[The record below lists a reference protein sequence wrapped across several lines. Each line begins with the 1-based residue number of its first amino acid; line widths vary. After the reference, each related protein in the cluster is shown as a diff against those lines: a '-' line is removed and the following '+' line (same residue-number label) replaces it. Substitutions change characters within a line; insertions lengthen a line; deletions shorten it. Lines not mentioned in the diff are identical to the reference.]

1 MTRPFTGRHMLL
13 TMVGFFGLI
22 IAVNVTMARYAS
34 ATFGGVVVEN
44 SYVASQRFNG
54 WLAAARAQD
63 RLGWHVVPTVDAG
76 GRLRIVATGADG
88 AAVRGRMIVTA
99 RHPLGRLPD
108 QAIRMVPGA
117 DGYVADRPLP
127 TGRWLLRIDLQA
139 GGHDAH
145 FEDAVRT

>member
-1 MTRPFTGRHMLL
+1 MTRSFTGTHMLL
-13 TMVGFFGLI
+13 LMIGFFGLI
-22 IAVNVTMARYAS
+22 IAVNVTMARLAVG
-34 ATFGGVVVEN
+34 TFGGEVVEN

-63 RLGWHVVPTVDAG
+63 RLGWHVVPAIDGG

-88 AAVRGRMIVTA
+88 VMIKGSMAVTA

-108 QAIRMVPGA
+108 QHVRMLPVA
-117 DGYVADRPLP
+117 EGYVADRPLP
-127 TGRWLLRIDLQA
+127 KGRWLLRIDLQSA
-139 GGHDAH
+139 GHDAH